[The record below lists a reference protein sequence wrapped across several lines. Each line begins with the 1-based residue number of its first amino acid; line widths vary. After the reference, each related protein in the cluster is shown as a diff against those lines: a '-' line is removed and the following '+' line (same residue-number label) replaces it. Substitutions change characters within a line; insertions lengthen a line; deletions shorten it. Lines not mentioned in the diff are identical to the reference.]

1 MDADRE
7 DQVRRAREMLGQAGR
22 LEPEMTDDEVMA
34 AMGELMRERIPAPA
48 VPSGKPVISGRAWL
62 SDALT
67 AGGFRAPEDRKQR
80 ADLGDGGPDVD
91 LGILGILVMRHRSGS
106 RPAGWDNAGLSAQFH
121 GSSVDEFERGQ
132 RLLDEVAADLGV
144 TATPEPRWWEAPPAI

>member
-1 MDADRE
+1 MDVDRQDEADRAR
-7 DQVRRAREMLGQAGR
+7 DMLRRAGR
-22 LEPEMTDDEVMA
+22 LEPGMTDDEVMA
-34 AMGELMRERIPAPA
+34 ATGELMRERIPAPA
-48 VPSGKPVISGRAWL
+48 VPAGSAVISGRAWL

-67 AGGFRAPEDRKQR
+67 AGGFRAPEDRRQR

-106 RPAGWDNAGLSAQFH
+106 RPARWDNAGLAAELR

-144 TATPEPRWWEAPPAI
+144 PATPEPRWWEKPPAV